1 MSGYILSILGI
12 VIAGVLI
19 DIIVPNGTINKYI
32 KSIYSIF
39 VVAVLL
45 NPLITFLNKHHDFT
59 VKYKDYELNMELIDY
74 IYQTRASSL
83 ETNIEK
89 ALTKEG
95 FEGVDIILNFSIEN
109 DELKYNSCSVN
120 LQNLVIVQDKQHINK
135 YEFIKEVIKANT
147 NLKDGEIIINE
158 W

>member
-19 DIIVPNGTINKYI
+19 DIIMPSGTINKYI

-45 NPLITFLNKHHDFT
+45 NPLIKFLHKNHNFT
-59 VKYKDYELNMELIDY
+59 VKYKDYEINSNLIDY
-74 IYQTRASSL
+74 IYQSKVNSL
-83 ETNIEK
+83 EINIKKLLEDN
-89 ALTKEG
+89 G
-95 FEGVDIILNFSIEN
+95 FKQVDIIFDYSIEN
-109 DELKYNSCSVN
+109 DELIYKSCTLN
-120 LQNLVIVQDKQHINK
+120 LKNMVIDADKQHINK
-135 YEFIKEVIKANT
+135 YEYIKDIVKQNT

-158 W
+158 

>member
-19 DIIVPNGTINKYI
+19 DIIMPSGTINKYI

-45 NPLITFLNKHHDFT
+45 NPLIKFLHKNHNFT
-59 VKYKDYELNMELIDY
+59 VKYKDYEINTNLIDY
-74 IYQTRASSL
+74 IYQSKVNSL
-83 ETNIEK
+83 EINIEK
-89 ALTKEG
+89 LLEDNG
-95 FEGVDIILNFSIEN
+95 FKQVDIIFDYSIEN
-109 DELKYNSCSVN
+109 DELIYKSCTLN
-120 LQNLVIVQDKQHINK
+120 LKNMVIDADKQHINK
-135 YEFIKEVIKANT
+135 YEYIKDIVKQNT

-158 W
+158 